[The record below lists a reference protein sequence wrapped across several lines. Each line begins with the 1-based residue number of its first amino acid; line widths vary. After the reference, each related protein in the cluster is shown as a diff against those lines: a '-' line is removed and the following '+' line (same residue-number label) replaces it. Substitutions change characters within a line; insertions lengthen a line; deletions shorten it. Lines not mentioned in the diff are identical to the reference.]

1 MIGEAY
7 GDFHTCRKL
16 VNMSN
21 ESNSLAEKLWNDALE
36 IVKSKIT
43 IQSFNTWLKSTHGL
57 SLDGDTL
64 CVSVPNRF
72 TLNWVADKFHNMIL
86 EAVYAVAA
94 GVRRVEYVSREETTF
109 MSIRPPGQ
117 SVELQP
123 HAPRINF
130 DSQLNSR
137 YAFDSFVVGDSNQFA
152 HAAAVAVA
160 KAPMQTKYNPLYIYG
175 GVGLGKTHL
184 AQAIGNY
191 VREQFTNLKVLY
203 VTSERF
209 TSDFIDAIAHQRT
222 ADFAKLY
229 RGVDLLLLDD
239 IQFLTGKEAT
249 QEQFFHT
256 FNALHQAGKQI
267 VLTSDRSPR
276 EIKGLE
282 DRLLSRF
289 QSGLVADIQP
299 PDLETRIAILQQI
312 VQSEKQTISFDVLT
326 YIARNITRNIRE
338 LEGSIVRLLAFG
350 SMTGRD
356 LNINFAQEI
365 LKDAFHTG
373 CVITV
378 ESIIKA
384 VCDYFKLSPEQ
395 LKSKRKTADL
405 AHARQIAMFLCRKHT
420 SSSLKS
426 IGEEFGGRDHSTV
439 IHAITVVENESKF
452 DMNLKH
458 DLEKIERT
466 LKS

>member
-1 MIGEAY
+1 MPDKISAEQLW
-7 GDFHTCRKL
+7 C
-16 VNMSN
+16 
-21 ESNSLAEKLWNDALE
+21 NSLE
-36 IVKSKIT
+36 IVKSQIS
-43 IQSFNTWLKSTHGL
+43 IQSFNTWLKSTNGTY
-57 SLDGDTL
+57 LDDTVL
-64 CVSVPNRF
+64 RVSVPNKF
-72 TLNWVADKFHNMIL
+72 ALNWIADKFHNMIL
-86 EAVYAVAA
+86 SAVNSASGRSLGVEYQSRDEVATVAA
-94 GVRRVEYVSREETTF
+94 EPPMQRSDN
-109 MSIRPPGQ
+109 RPQ
-117 SVELQP
+117 
-123 HAPRINF
+123 APRVSFNT
-130 DSQLNSR
+130 QLNSR
-137 YAFDSFVVGDSNQFA
+137 YIFDSFVVGDSNQFA

-191 VREQFTNLKVLY
+191 VREGFANLKVLY

-209 TSDFIDAIAHQRT
+209 TSDFIDAIAHQKT
-222 ADFAKLY
+222 AEFARLY

-276 EIKGLE
+276 DIKGLE

-312 VQSEKQTISFDVLT
+312 VHSEKQAVSFDVLT

-338 LEGSIVRLLAFG
+338 LEGSIVRLLAYG
-350 SMTGRD
+350 SITGRS
-356 LNINFAQEI
+356 LNVGFAQEI
-365 LKDAFHTG
+365 LKDTFNTG
-373 CVITV
+373 CVITI
-378 ESIIKA
+378 ESISKA
-384 VCDYFKLSPEQ
+384 VCGYFKITLDQ

-405 AHARQIAMFLCRKHT
+405 ARARQIAMYLCRKHT
-420 SSSLKS
+420 SSSLKF
-426 IGEEFGGRDHSTV
+426 IGDEFGGRDHSTV
-439 IHAITVVENESKF
+439 IHAISVVEAESIL
-452 DMNLKH
+452 DLSLKRAVE
-458 DLEKIERT
+458 DIENS
-466 LKS
+466 LKG

>member
-1 MIGEAY
+1 
-7 GDFHTCRKL
+7 
-16 VNMSN
+16 MSLEN
-21 ESNSLAEKLWNDALE
+21 TLSPEKIWTETLE
-36 IVKSKIT
+36 LVKSQISL
-43 IQSFNTWLKSTHGL
+43 QSFNTWLKSTHAV
-57 SLDGDTL
+57 SMDDEIFK
-64 CVSVPNRF
+64 VSVPNKF
-72 TLNWVADKFHNMIL
+72 TLSWIADKFHNII
-86 EAVYAVAA
+86 
-94 GVRRVEYVSREETTF
+94 S
-109 MSIRPPGQ
+109 S
-117 SVELQP
+117 SVEQIIGQ
-123 HAPRINF
+123 PRIIEYISRDEVAVSPKQAQPQAEVKATPQRLNF
-130 DSQLNSR
+130 ETQLNSR
-137 YAFDSFVVGDSNQFA
+137 YIFENFVVGDSNQFA

-184 AQAIGNY
+184 AQAIGNT
-191 VREQFTNLKVLY
+191 VREKYTNLKVLY

-209 TSDFIDAIAHQRT
+209 TSDFIDAIGHQRT
-222 ADFAKLY
+222 AEFARMY

-312 VQSEKQTISFDVLT
+312 VQLERQNVSFDVLT

-338 LEGSIVRLLAFG
+338 LEGSIVRLLAYG
-350 SMTGRD
+350 SVTGRE
-356 LNINFAQEI
+356 LNINFTQEV
-365 LKDAFHTG
+365 LKDSLMAVNT
-373 CVITV
+373 IT
-378 ESIIKA
+378 IDTITQA
-384 VCDYFKLSPEQ
+384 VSAYFKLEPEQ
-395 LKSKRKTADL
+395 LKSKRKTSEIVR
-405 AHARQIAMFLCRKHT
+405 ARQVAMYLCRKHT
-420 SSSLKS
+420 SASLKS

-439 IHAITVVENESKF
+439 IHAISIIEDESRLDLGLKKNLDDIENK
-452 DMNLKH
+452 LKA
-458 DLEKIERT
+458 
-466 LKS
+466 

>member
-1 MIGEAY
+1 
-7 GDFHTCRKL
+7 
-16 VNMSN
+16 MSL
-21 ESNSLAEKLWNDALE
+21 ETSLNTEKIWTDSLE
-36 IVKSKIT
+36 LIKSQVSL
-43 IQSFNTWLKSTHGL
+43 QSFNTWLKSTHAVSIDDEVFL
-57 SLDGDTL
+57 
-64 CVSVPNRF
+64 VSVPNKF
-72 TLNWVADKFHNMIL
+72 TLSWIADKFHNIITNSVEQVL
-86 EAVYAVAA
+86 
-94 GVRRVEYVSREETTF
+94 GQPRIIEYVSRDEVAV
-109 MSIRPPGQ
+109 SPKQ
-117 SVELQP
+117 SQ
-123 HAPRINF
+123 APSDVKPATQKLNF
-130 DSQLNSR
+130 DTQLNSR
-137 YAFDSFVVGDSNQFA
+137 YIFDNFVVGDSNQFA
-152 HAAAVAVA
+152 HAAAMAVA

-184 AQAIGNY
+184 AQAIGNT
-191 VREQFTNLKVLY
+191 VREKFTNLKVLY

-222 ADFAKLY
+222 ADFAKMY

-312 VQSEKQTISFDVLT
+312 VHLERQNVSFDVLT

-338 LEGSIVRLLAFG
+338 LEGSIVRLLAYG
-350 SMTGRD
+350 SVTGRE
-356 LNINFAQEI
+356 LNINFTQEV
-365 LKDAFHTG
+365 LKDSLVT
-373 CVITV
+373 VNSINIDTITQT
-378 ESIIKA
+378 
-384 VCDYFKLSPEQ
+384 VCAYFKLEPEQ
-395 LKSKRKTADL
+395 LKSKRKTSEIVK
-405 AHARQIAMFLCRKHT
+405 ARQIAMYLCRKHT
-420 SSSLKS
+420 SASLKS

-439 IHAITVVENESKF
+439 IHSITIIEDESRLDLGLKKNLDDIENK
-452 DMNLKH
+452 LKA
-458 DLEKIERT
+458 
-466 LKS
+466 

>member
-1 MIGEAY
+1 
-7 GDFHTCRKL
+7 
-16 VNMSN
+16 MSI
-21 ESNSLAEKLWNDALE
+21 ETMPTAEILWNDSLE
-36 IVKSKIT
+36 IIKTKIS

-57 SLDGDTL
+57 SLDEETL
-64 CVSVPNRF
+64 RVSVPNKF
-72 TLNWVADKFHNMIL
+72 TLNWIADKFHSMIL
-86 EAVYAVAA
+86 EAVYAA
-94 GVRRVEYVSREETTF
+94 GGKMRKIDYVSREETTF
-109 MSIRPPGQ
+109 AAARQPDQRVEVRPKVQ
-117 SVELQP
+117 RAV
-123 HAPRINF
+123 F
-130 DSQLNSR
+130 DTQLNSR
-137 YAFDSFVVGDSNQFA
+137 YVFDNFVVGDSNQFA

-160 KAPMQTKYNPLYIYG
+160 KAPMQTKYNPLYVYG

-191 VREQFTNLKVLY
+191 VRENYTNLKILY

-209 TSDFIDAIAHQRT
+209 TNDFIDAIAHQRT
-222 ADFAKLY
+222 AEFAKLY

-312 VQSEKQTISFDVLT
+312 VQSERQSVSFDVLT

-338 LEGSIVRLLAFG
+338 LEGSIVRLLAYG

-365 LKDAFHTG
+365 LKDAFRTG

-378 ESIIKA
+378 ESIIKT
-384 VCDYFKLSPEQ
+384 VCDYFKLQPEQ

-405 AHARQIAMFLCRKHT
+405 AHSRQVAMYLCRKHT
-420 SSSLKS
+420 SSSLKC

-439 IHAITVVENESKF
+439 IHAINVVENESQF
-452 DMNLKH
+452 DMNLKRS
-458 DLEKIERT
+458 IEEIENR
-466 LKS
+466 LKA

>member
-1 MIGEAY
+1 
-7 GDFHTCRKL
+7 
-16 VNMSN
+16 MSL
-21 ESNSLAEKLWNDALE
+21 EKSLNAEKIWIESLE
-36 IVKSKIT
+36 RIKSQIPL
-43 IQSFNTWLKSTHGL
+43 QSFNTWLKSTRGVAMDDN
-57 SLDGDTL
+57 SFQI
-64 CVSVPNRF
+64 SVPNKF
-72 TLNWVADKFHNMIL
+72 TLSWIADKFHSIITG
-86 EAVYAVAA
+86 AVEKAA
-94 GVRRVEYVSREETTF
+94 GNQLRIEYISRDEVSAAPKPSEPQITVKA
-109 MSIRPPGQ
+109 P
-117 SVELQP
+117 
-123 HAPRINF
+123 APRLNF
-130 DSQLNSR
+130 ETQLNSR
-137 YAFDSFVVGDSNQFA
+137 YIFENFVVGDSNQFA
-152 HAAAVAVA
+152 HAAAAAVA

-184 AQAIGNY
+184 AQAVGNY
-191 VREQFTNLKVLY
+191 VRDGFANLKVLY

-222 ADFAKLY
+222 AEFAKLY

-312 VQSEKQTISFDVLT
+312 VQSERQTVSFDVLT

-338 LEGSIVRLLAFG
+338 LEGSIVRLLAYG
-350 SMTGRD
+350 SITGRE
-356 LNINFAQEI
+356 LNLNFTQEV
-365 LKDAFHTG
+365 LKDTLISGFT
-373 CVITV
+373 INS
-378 ESIIKA
+378 ESITKA
-384 VCDYFKLSPEQ
+384 VCAYFKIDAEQ
-395 LKSKRKTADL
+395 LKSKRKTSDL
-405 AHARQIAMFLCRKHT
+405 VRARQIAMYLCRKHT

-439 IHAITVVENESKF
+439 IHAINVIEDESKL
-452 DMNLKH
+452 DLGLKKALN
-458 DLEKIERT
+458 DIENR

>member
-1 MIGEAY
+1 
-7 GDFHTCRKL
+7 
-16 VNMSN
+16 MSVEMPMN
-21 ESNSLAEKLWNDALE
+21 PEKIWVETLE
-36 IVKSKIT
+36 LVKSQISL
-43 IQSFNTWLKSTHGL
+43 QSFNTWLKSTHGV
-57 SLDGDTL
+57 SVDDEIFK
-64 CVSVPNRF
+64 VSVPNKF
-72 TLNWVADKFHNMIL
+72 TLSWIADKFHNII
-86 EAVYAVAA
+86 
-94 GVRRVEYVSREETTF
+94 TN
-109 MSIRPPGQ
+109 
-117 SVELQP
+117 SVEQVIGQP
-123 HAPRINF
+123 RKIEYISRDEVTSAPRQSQPTTEVKAAPQKLNF
-130 DSQLNSR
+130 ETQLNSR
-137 YAFDSFVVGDSNQFA
+137 YIFENFVVGDSNQFA
-152 HAAAVAVA
+152 HAAAAAVA

-184 AQAIGNY
+184 AQAIGNT
-191 VREQFTNLKVLY
+191 VRDKFTNLKVLY

-222 ADFAKLY
+222 AEFAKMY

-312 VQSEKQTISFDVLT
+312 VQSERQSVSFDVLT

-338 LEGSIVRLLAFG
+338 LEGSIVRLLAYG
-350 SMTGRD
+350 SVTGRE
-356 LNINFAQEI
+356 LNINFTQEV
-365 LKDAFHTG
+365 LKDSLVSVNTINTDT
-373 CVITV
+373 ITQ
-378 ESIIKA
+378 A
-384 VCDYFKLSPEQ
+384 VCTYFKLEPEQ
-395 LKSKRKTADL
+395 LKSKRKTSEIVR
-405 AHARQIAMFLCRKHT
+405 ARQIAMFLCRKHT
-420 SSSLKS
+420 SASLKS

-439 IHAITVVENESKF
+439 IHAISIIEDESRLDLGLKRSIDDIENK
-452 DMNLKH
+452 LKA
-458 DLEKIERT
+458 
-466 LKS
+466 

>member
-1 MIGEAY
+1 M
-7 GDFHTCRKL
+7 T
-16 VNMSN
+16 NNPS
-21 ESNSLAEKLWNDALE
+21 AEKLWCDALE
-36 IVKSKIT
+36 ILRPQIS
-43 IQSFNTWLKSTHGL
+43 IQSFNTWLKTTIGVSL
-57 SLDGDTL
+57 SDETL
-64 CVSVPNRF
+64 LVSVPNKF
-72 TLNWVADKFHNMIL
+72 ALNWIADKFHNLIL
-86 EAVYAVAA
+86 NAVLTASDRALKVEYISRDEVAA
-94 GVRRVEYVSREETTF
+94 PAPPAGPHVEVRPQNP
-109 MSIRPPGQ
+109 RP
-117 SVELQP
+117 S
-123 HAPRINF
+123 F
-130 DSQLNSR
+130 DTQLNTR
-137 YAFDSFVVGDSNQFA
+137 YIFDNFVVGDSNQFA

-191 VREQFTNLKVLY
+191 VREGYANLKILY

-209 TSDFIDAIAHQRT
+209 TTDFIDAIGHQKT
-222 ADFAKLY
+222 ADFARLY

-312 VQSEKQTISFDVLT
+312 VQSEKQAVSFDVLT

-338 LEGSIVRLLAFG
+338 LEGSIVRLLAYG
-350 SMTGRD
+350 SITGRSV
-356 LNINFAQEI
+356 NVGFAQEI
-365 LKDAFHTG
+365 LKDAFNTG
-373 CVITV
+373 CVITI
-378 ESIIKA
+378 ESISKA
-384 VCDYFKLSPEQ
+384 VCDYFKILPEQ
-395 LKSKRKTADL
+395 LKSKRKTADI
-405 AHARQIAMFLCRKHT
+405 ARARQIAMYLCRKHT
-420 SSSLKS
+420 SSSLKF

-439 IHAITVVENESKF
+439 IHAISVVEDESKL
-452 DMNLKH
+452 DLSLKRALDDIENNLKG
-458 DLEKIERT
+458 
-466 LKS
+466 